1 MNSRLAL
8 IALLLAALLP
18 SCSSIPD
25 RASHPCIG
33 VLDLQ
38 QSKHGFLG
46 ISFAS
51 KRTRRD
57 LVVRAVDGQP
67 VRDPKLPAGLSLLP
81 GMRMITLS
89 AQRESAVQL
98 GRKLAGKLGAQLGQ
112 KLDASAASV
121 HDRTLTLNV
130 LGGHDY
136 TAHMRKRGDTYQY
149 WIEDVTDDVI
159 VADTRL

>member
-8 IALLLAALLP
+8 IALLFAALLP
-18 SCSSIPD
+18 SCSSTSD
-25 RASHPCIG
+25 RAPHPGIG

-38 QSKHGFLG
+38 QPKHGFLG

-51 KRTRRD
+51 KRNRRD
-57 LVVRAVDGQP
+57 LVVRSVDGQR
-67 VRDPKLPAGLSLLP
+67 VRDPKLPAGLALTP
-81 GMRMITLS
+81 GLRMITLS

-98 GRKLAGKLGAQLGQ
+98 GRRLAGKLGAQLGQ
-112 KLDASAASV
+112 HLDASAASV
-121 HDRTLTLNV
+121 HDRALTLTIIS
-130 LGGHDY
+130 GHDY
-136 TAHMRKRGDTYQY
+136 TAYMRKRGDTYQY